1 MAFQVK
7 SIKPPRM
14 NPNAY
19 RLEIVK
25 ELNDQAQIMR
35 RLYLKTVRTWKA
47 PRPVFKVTAA
57 IKGPP
62 GPRGGVATQQAIASV
77 ETTDER
83 FIWTDQGTRPHIIRS
98 KRGRLLRFK
107 VGGYQPKTRRRTLG
121 SGRGKAGRSWR
132 SAEVIHHP
140 GTKAREFTR
149 EIQKRRRAPFFKAM
163 REANLRGIRRAQRG

>member
-1 MAFQVK
+1 MALQVK
-7 SIKPPRM
+7 SIKPRRM

-25 ELNDQAQIMR
+25 ELNEQAQIMKR
-35 RLYLKTVRTWKA
+35 MYLKTVRTWKA

-83 FIWTDQGTRPHIIRS
+83 FIYVDQGTRIRWAVMG
-98 KRGRLLRFK
+98 RGFK
-107 VGGYQPKTRRRTLG
+107 AKTRPGVVG
-121 SGRGKAGRSWR
+121 SGAGRGGP
-132 SAEVIHHP
+132 VIVGRRAMQKRNIKPRP
-140 GTKAREFTR
+140 GIKARKFTK